1 MTKDKL
7 TTRYFS
13 EKYEKSPRTIMRY
26 IEKMKDAKIPLESAR
41 GRNGGFF
48 LTNNI
53 RLNTIFFTE
62 NEIDD
67 IIGSVSLCLP
77 AKKAVVIIDKL
88 ELLKKNGGR
97 GSGNGKSEKE

>member
-13 EKYEKSPRTIMRY
+13 EKYEKSPRAIMRY
-26 IEKMKDAKIPLESAR
+26 IDKMRDAKIPIGSAR

-48 LTNNI
+48 LTNSV
-53 RLNTIFFTE
+53 RLDKIFFTD

-77 AKKAVVIIDKL
+77 PKKAAAIADKL
-88 ELLKKNGGR
+88 ELF
-97 GSGNGKSEKE
+97 KSEKGNNPKNRKRMKN